1 MKKNIKQYMFY
12 LIIIWLVVIWV
23 YNNINKRNFKSDE
36 SKNFVNVEI
45 WDISSSLQVLWTV
58 KIVNN
63 KKLTFGVNGYVTKI
77 NVKQWDFVTKWQIL
91 AELNSKDALN
101 NIDLQK
107 LQVSNAI
114 INYNKLFS
122 TIKEYQIK
130 QAQVES
136 DRLALSASLWDVELR
151 QLSLEKQEI
160 INNQQNEIQTIQ
172 DRIAL
177 NKSKIDTLKS
187 DIEYTIL
194 SEWQVLNT
202 AEAENNAALQMV
214 KNNLS
219 TIILD
224 SKDLLANVKQMMY
237 FDTTQK
243 HPLELWAKDFSVR
256 QNAENTYNI
265 FKNTISELEGYII
278 QNPTDYI
285 TAKQILDKNK
295 ILLDRWMQLTN
306 DTFNVLDASVD
317 WVELPQSQ
325 IDLQKSTIMSLRSKF
340 NTNITNLTNLD
351 KQIAIAMDP
360 ELTKLNTQNVISQK
374 EQTLK
379 DIQNAID
386 LDSRLLVQAEDKIEK
401 LYLDYD
407 IKIKNKQNDITL
419 QQKNAEVA
427 KLNAISLA
435 NWPTS
440 DEKAWASN
448 MISQAKVSLDN
459 ASNKLEDYRI
469 SALFDGEVT
478 AIDFDI
484 DDYISAYDQ
493 WINIEIPWSY
503 EIKVYLDQLDIV
515 KIYAWQQANI
525 NLDAYPDYNFSW
537 YVASIDPTPIIDQW
551 IVSYKATILLD
562 QTDKIIYNEMSAT
575 VTIIVDEKKD
585 VLLVPS
591 VSIINS
597 WYDNYVE
604 LFDNGR
610 VYLKM
615 IKVGIN
621 NGKMVEILTWLDYWQ
636 KILSKE
642 FEFTSTPKKD
652 TPEWQWPDDN
662 PGAQMRKMDEGWA
675 R

>member
-295 ILLDRWMQLTN
+295 
-306 DTFNVLDASVD
+306 
-317 WVELPQSQ
+317 
-325 IDLQKSTIMSLRSKF
+325 K
-340 NTNITNLTNLD
+340 
-351 KQIAIAMDP
+351 
-360 ELTKLNTQNVISQK
+360 
-374 EQTLK
+374 
-379 DIQNAID
+379 
-386 LDSRLLVQAEDKIEK
+386 
-401 LYLDYD
+401 
-407 IKIKNKQNDITL
+407 
-419 QQKNAEVA
+419 
-427 KLNAISLA
+427 
-435 NWPTS
+435 
-440 DEKAWASN
+440 
-448 MISQAKVSLDN
+448 
-459 ASNKLEDYRI
+459 
-469 SALFDGEVT
+469 
-478 AIDFDI
+478 
-484 DDYISAYDQ
+484 
-493 WINIEIPWSY
+493 
-503 EIKVYLDQLDIV
+503 
-515 KIYAWQQANI
+515 
-525 NLDAYPDYNFSW
+525 
-537 YVASIDPTPIIDQW
+537 
-551 IVSYKATILLD
+551 
-562 QTDKIIYNEMSAT
+562 
-575 VTIIVDEKKD
+575 
-585 VLLVPS
+585 
-591 VSIINS
+591 
-597 WYDNYVE
+597 
-604 LFDNGR
+604 
-610 VYLKM
+610 
-615 IKVGIN
+615 
-621 NGKMVEILTWLDYWQ
+621 
-636 KILSKE
+636 
-642 FEFTSTPKKD
+642 
-652 TPEWQWPDDN
+652 
-662 PGAQMRKMDEGWA
+662 
-675 R
+675 